1 MKGRIIVSTLLAL
14 LLFVSLPMSAL
25 AATWDIG
32 NGDIIVNAGS
42 GGQTVTQGGGA
53 AVEDNAPVIKGSST
67 ENTVTINAEKDQT
80 ANVTLSGANIDVSSA
95 GKAAVSTTGEGNVNI
110 ELNGSNA
117 LKSGHSHA
125 GLEKNND
132 GNLTIQ
138 DKDKDGSLNAKGG
151 QDGAGIG
158 GGSSGAGSDITI
170 TGGKVTARGGNYGAG
185 IGGGA
190 YGNGSD
196 ITVTGGEVTAN
207 SGNYGAGIGGG
218 GWGNGNNIS
227 ISGGKVTATGGTFA
241 AGIGGGMHRD
251 GNDIT
256 ISGGEVSAAGGRCGA
271 GIGGGLDARGSGDV
285 TVSGDAK
292 LKVRGGKTGDDGQ
305 GAGIGNGGVRDQNGP
320 VNGTEVEPDICA
332 LNPSGKIEY
341 YAPGS
346 VMTGTPSKTVTN
358 PTGDHAWDSGRVTKP
373 ATCTEKG
380 VKTYTCTRHS
390 SHTKN
395 EEIPALNHSFDGQAY
410 VSDNN
415 ATCGQDGTKTI
426 RCVRYGTGGCTETDT
441 VTDTGSKLGHFFEVE
456 DYVSNNDATCE
467 QDGTKT
473 AKCVRYGTGG
483 CTETDT
489 VTDTGSK
496 LGHLFEDY
504 VSNNDAT
511 CEQDGTKTAR
521 CVRYGTGGCM
531 ATDTVTDTD
540 SKLGHLFE
548 DYVSNNDATYAHD
561 GTKTAKCVRYDQCGE
576 THTMPD
582 EGSRLIAPP
591 LYRVTDKD
599 GRDIAYTAEQKGG
612 VLTVTVDEDLAILTG
627 RLSGIRTLK
636 AQGVEKIVF
645 VTKGATSAFLLSD
658 LLDKGEGG
666 EAYRLTHNGK
676 AVTFTLGESMADVSA
691 ILIKP

>member
-1 MKGRIIVSTLLAL
+1 MKGKKIVSTLLVL
-14 LLFVSLPMSAL
+14 LLLASLPVSAL
-25 AATWDIG
+25 AAEWDIG
-32 NGDIIVNAGS
+32 KGDITVNAGS
-42 GGQTVTQGGGA
+42 GGQTVTQGDGA
-53 AVEDNAPVIKGSST
+53 AVEDSAPVITGSST

-80 ANVTLSGANIDVSSA
+80 ASVTLSGADIDVSGK
-95 GKAAVSTTGEGNVNI
+95 GKAAVSTTGEGNVSI
-110 ELNGSNA
+110 ELNGGST
-117 LKSGHSHA
+117 LRSGYEHA
-125 GLEKNND
+125 GLEKNN
-132 GNLTIQ
+132 GGSLTIG
-138 DKDKDGSLNAKGG
+138 DENKDGKLTAEGG
-151 QDGAGIG
+151 KYGAGIG
-158 GGSSGAGSDITI
+158 GGYYENGSDITI
-170 TGGKVTARGGNYGAG
+170 TGGEVKATGGEYGAG
-185 IGGGA
+185 IGGGDH
-190 YGNGSD
+190 GNGSD
-196 ITVTGGEVTAN
+196 ITITGGEVKAT
-207 SGNYGAGIGGG
+207 GGRRGAGIGGG
-218 GWGNGNNIS
+218 NYRI
-227 ISGGKVTATGGTFA
+227 GK
-241 AGIGGGMHRD
+241 
-251 GNDIT
+251 DIT
-256 ISGGEVSAAGGRCGA
+256 ISGGEVNAIGGVTGA
-271 GIGGGLDARGSGDV
+271 GIGGGCYGDGNNI

-292 LKVRGGKTGDDGQ
+292 LKVQGGVKDKHYGA
-305 GAGIGNGGVRDQNGP
+305 GAGIGNGGKYGNHGGPNGA
-320 VNGTEVEPDICA
+320 EVEPDICE

-346 VMTGTPSKTVTN
+346 DKTGTPSKTVAN
-358 PTGDHAWDSGRVTKP
+358 PTGDHVWNSGTVTKP

-380 VKTYTCTRHS
+380 VRTYTCTS
-390 SHTKN
+390 STHTRT
-395 EEIPALNHSFDGQAY
+395 EDIPALNHSFAGQ
-410 VSDNN
+410 
-415 ATCGQDGTKTI
+415 
-426 RCVRYGTGGCTETDT
+426 
-441 VTDTGSKLGHFFEVE
+441 
-456 DYVSNNDATCE
+456 DYVSNNDATCQ

-483 CTETDT
+483 CMETDT

-636 AQGVEKIVF
+636 AQGVEKIIF
-645 VTKGATSAFLLSD
+645 VTKGAASAFLLSD
-658 LLDKGEGG
+658 LLEKGESGDI
-666 EAYRLTHNGK
+666 YKLTHDGK
-676 AVTFTLGESMADVSA
+676 AVTFTLGEKMTDVSA
-691 ILIKP
+691 ILTKP

>member
-1 MKGRIIVSTLLAL
+1 MKGRKIVSTLLAL
-14 LLFVSLPMSAL
+14 LLLASLPVSAL
-25 AATWDIG
+25 AAEWDIG
-32 NGDIIVNAGS
+32 NGDITVNAES

-292 LKVRGGKTGDDGQ
+292 LKVRGGKTVDDGQ

-346 VMTGTPSKTVTN
+346 VMTGTPNKTVTN
-358 PTGDHAWDSGRVTKP
+358 PTGDFVWDSGTVTTP
-373 ATCTEKG
+373 ATCTGKG
-380 VKTYTCTRHS
+380 VRTYTCTSS
-390 SHTKN
+390 SHTKT
-395 EEIPALNHSFDGQAY
+395 EDIPALNHSFAGQEY

-415 ATCGQDGTKTI
+415 ATCEQDGTKTAK
-426 RCVRYGTGGCTETDT
+426 CVRYGTGGCTETDT

-473 AKCVRYGTGG
+473 AKCVRYGTGD
-483 CTETDT
+483 CMETDT
-489 VTDTGSK
+489 VTDTG
-496 LGHLFEDY
+496 
-504 VSNNDAT
+504 
-511 CEQDGTKTAR
+511 
-521 CVRYGTGGCM
+521 
-531 ATDTVTDTD
+531 

-636 AQGVEKIVF
+636 AQGVEKIIF
-645 VTKGATSAFLLSD
+645 VTNGATSAFMLSD
-658 LLDKGEGG
+658 LLEKGESGDT
-666 EAYRLTHNGK
+666 YKLTHDGK
-676 AVTFTLGESMADVSA
+676 AVTFTLGENMADMSA
-691 ILIKP
+691 IFTKP

>member
-1 MKGRIIVSTLLAL
+1 MKKRKIISTLLAL
-14 LLFVSLPMSAL
+14 LLLASLPVSAL
-25 AATWDIG
+25 AAEWDIG
-32 NGDIIVNAGS
+32 NGDITVNAGS

-53 AVEDNAPVIKGSST
+53 AVEDIAPVITGTST
-67 ENTVTINAEKDQT
+67 ENTVTIHAEKDQT

-358 PTGDHAWDSGRVTKP
+358 PTGDFVWDSGTVTTP
-373 ATCTEKG
+373 ATCTGKG
-380 VKTYTCTRHS
+380 VRTYTCTSS
-390 SHTKN
+390 SHTKT
-395 EEIPALNHSFDGQAY
+395 EDIPALNHSFAGQEY

-415 ATCGQDGTKTI
+415 ATCEQDGTKTAK
-426 RCVRYGTGGCTETDT
+426 CVRYGTGGCTETDT

-473 AKCVRYGTGG
+473 AKCVHYGTG
-483 CTETDT
+483 D
-489 VTDTGSK
+489 
-496 LGHLFEDY
+496 
-504 VSNNDAT
+504 
-511 CEQDGTKTAR
+511 
-521 CVRYGTGGCM
+521 CM
-531 ATDTVTDTD
+531 ETDTVTDTD

-576 THTMPD
+576 THTIPD
-582 EGSRLIAPP
+582 EGSQLKRPEQPKPAL
-591 LYRVTDKD
+591 LYRVTDRD
-599 GRDIAYTAEQKGG
+599 GRDIVYTAEQKGG
-612 VLTVTVDEDLAILTG
+612 VLTVTVDADFAVLTAS
-627 RLSGIRTLK
+627 LSGMTALR

-645 VTKGATSAFLLSD
+645 VTKGATSAFMLSD
-658 LLDKGEGG
+658 LLEKGESGDT
-666 EAYRLTHNGK
+666 YKLTHDGK
-676 AVTFTLGESMADVSA
+676 AVTFTLGEKMANVSS

>member
-1 MKGRIIVSTLLAL
+1 MKGKKIISTLLAL

-358 PTGDHAWDSGRVTKP
+358 PTGDFVWDSGTVTTP
-373 ATCTEKG
+373 ATCTGKG
-380 VKTYTCTRHS
+380 VRTYTCTSS
-390 SHTKN
+390 SHTKT
-395 EEIPALNHSFDGQAY
+395 EDIPALNHSFAGQEY

-415 ATCGQDGTKTI
+415 ATCEQDGTKTAK
-426 RCVRYGTGGCTETDT
+426 CVRYGTGGCTETDT

-473 AKCVRYGTGG
+473 AKCVRYGTG
-483 CTETDT
+483 D
-489 VTDTGSK
+489 
-496 LGHLFEDY
+496 
-504 VSNNDAT
+504 
-511 CEQDGTKTAR
+511 
-521 CVRYGTGGCM
+521 CM
-531 ATDTVTDTD
+531 ETDTVTDTD

-582 EGSRLIAPP
+582 EGSRLIASP
-591 LYRVTDKD
+591 LYRVTAKD

>member
-14 LLFVSLPMSAL
+14 LLLVSMPMSAL

-32 NGDIIVNAGS
+32 KGDITVNAGS
-42 GGQTVTQGGGA
+42 GGQTVTQGSQ
-53 AVEDNAPVIKGSST
+53 VDVPDSAPVITGSST
-67 ENTVTINAEKDQT
+67 GNTVTINAEKDQT
-80 ANVTLSGANIDVSSA
+80 ANVTLSGVNIDVSGA

-218 GWGNGNNIS
+218 GGGNGNNIT
-227 ISGGKVTATGGTFA
+227 ISGGKVTATGGMFA

-256 ISGGEVSAAGGRCGA
+256 ISGGEVSAAGGKCGA
-271 GIGGGLDARGSGDV
+271 GIGGGLDARDSGDV

-292 LKVRGGKTGDDGQ
+292 LKVRGGKADSDGQ
-305 GAGIGNGGVRDQNGP
+305 GAPIGNGGVRDQNGP

-346 VMTGTPSKTVTN
+346 VMTGTPSETITN

-380 VKTYTCTRHS
+380 IKTYTCTRHS

-395 EEIPALNHSFDGQAY
+395 EDIPALNHSFAGQEY

-426 RCVRYGTGGCTETDT
+426 RCVRYGRGGCTEKDT
-441 VTDTGSKLGHFFEVE
+441 VVDTGSMLGHSFDEE
-456 DYVSNNDATCE
+456 AYVSDNNATCE

-483 CTETDT
+483 CTET
-489 VTDTGSK
+489 
-496 LGHLFEDY
+496 
-504 VSNNDAT
+504 N
-511 CEQDGTKTAR
+511 
-521 CVRYGTGGCM
+521 
-531 ATDTVTDTD
+531 TVTDTD

-548 DYVSNNDATYAHD
+548 DYISNNDATYARD

-576 THTMPD
+576 THTVPD
-582 EGSRLIAPP
+582 EGSRLKLP
-591 LYRVTDKD
+591 LYRVTDRD
-599 GRDIAYTAEQKGG
+599 GRDIAYTAEQTGG
-612 VLTVTVDEDLAILTG
+612 VLTVTVDEDFAVLTG
-627 RLSGIRTLK
+627 RLSGLRTLR
-636 AQGVEKIVF
+636 ARGVEKIVF
-645 VTKGATSAFLLSD
+645 VTRGAASAFLLSD
-658 LLDKGEGG
+658 LTEKGESS
-666 EAYRLTHNGK
+666 EAYRLTHDTK
-676 AVTFTLGESMADVSA
+676 AVTFTLGDKMTDVSA
-691 ILIKP
+691 ILTKP

>member
-14 LLFVSLPMSAL
+14 LLLVSMPMSAL

-42 GGQTVTQGGGA
+42 GGQTVTQGSQ
-53 AVEDNAPVIKGSST
+53 VDVPDSAPVITGSST
-67 ENTVTINAEKDQT
+67 GNTVTINAEKDQT
-80 ANVTLSGANIDVSSA
+80 ANVTLSGVNIDVSGA

-158 GGSSGAGSDITI
+158 GGVYGNGSDITI

-218 GWGNGNNIS
+218 GWGNGNNIT
-227 ISGGKVTATGGTFA
+227 ISGGKVTATGGMFA

-256 ISGGEVSAAGGRCGA
+256 ISGGEVSAAGGKCGA

-292 LKVRGGKTGDDGQ
+292 LKVRGGKADSDGQ
-305 GAGIGNGGVRDQNGP
+305 GAPIGNGGVRDQNGP
-320 VNGTEVEPDICA
+320 VNDTEVEPDICA

-346 VMTGTPSKTVTN
+346 VMTGTPSETITN

-380 VKTYTCTRHS
+380 IKTYTCTRHS

-395 EEIPALNHSFDGQAY
+395 EDIPALNHSFAGQAY
-410 VSDNN
+410 ISDNN
-415 ATCGQDGTKTI
+415 ATCEQDGTKTVK
-426 RCVRYGTGGCTETDT
+426 CVRYGTGGCTATDT
-441 VTDTGSKLGHFFEVE
+441 VTDTDSKLGHFFE
-456 DYVSNNDATCE
+456 DYVSDNNATCE

-473 AKCVRYGTGG
+473 AKCVRYG
-483 CTETDT
+483 E
-489 VTDTGSK
+489 
-496 LGHLFEDY
+496 
-504 VSNNDAT
+504 
-511 CEQDGTKTAR
+511 
-521 CVRYGTGGCM
+521 GGCM

-548 DYVSNNDATYAHD
+548 DYISNNDATYARD

-576 THTMPD
+576 THTIPD
-582 EGSRLIAPP
+582 EGSRLKLP
-591 LYRVTDKD
+591 LYRVTDRD
-599 GRDIAYTAEQKGG
+599 GRDIAYTAEQTGG
-612 VLTVTVDEDLAILTG
+612 VLTVTVDEDFAILTG
-627 RLSGIRTLK
+627 KLSGLRTLK
-636 AQGVEKIVF
+636 SQGVEKIMF
-645 VTKGATSAFLLSD
+645 VTKGAASAFLLSD
-658 LLDKGEGG
+658 LLSKGESG
-666 EAYRLTHNGK
+666 EAYRLTHDAK
-676 AVTFTLGESMADVSA
+676 AVTFTLGEKMTDMSA
-691 ILIKP
+691 ILTKP

>member
-1 MKGRIIVSTLLAL
+1 MKGKKIVSTLLAL
-14 LLFVSLPMSAL
+14 LLLASLPVSAL
-25 AATWDIG
+25 AAEWDIG
-32 NGDIIVNAGS
+32 KGDITVNAGS

-53 AVEDNAPVIKGSST
+53 AIPDSAPVITGTSK
-67 ENTVTINAEKDQT
+67 ENNVTINADSGQT
-80 ANVTLSGANIDVSSA
+80 ASVTLSGVNIDVRDK
-95 GKAAVSTTGEGNVNI
+95 GKAAVSTTGEGNVSI
-110 ELNGSNA
+110 ELNGEST
-117 LKSGHSHA
+117 LRSHYEHA
-125 GLEKNND
+125 GLEKNN
-132 GNLTIQ
+132 GGSLTIADE
-138 DKDKDGSLNAKGG
+138 DKNGKLTAWGGQQGAGIGGRSGKDGSNIFITGGRVNAIGGLAAAGIGGGLGGNGSNITISGGKVGATNGLNGAGIGGG
-151 QDGAGIG
+151 QHGSGSNITISGGEVNAIGGKNGAGIG
-158 GGSSGAGSDITI
+158 GGSRGTGSDIKI
-170 TGGKVTARGGNYGAG
+170 
-185 IGGGA
+185 
-190 YGNGSD
+190 
-196 ITVTGGEVTAN
+196 TGGEVNA
-207 SGNYGAGIGGG
+207 
-218 GWGNGNNIS
+218 
-227 ISGGKVTATGGTFA
+227 SGGV
-241 AGIGGGMHRD
+241 
-251 GNDIT
+251 N
-256 ISGGEVSAAGGRCGA
+256 GA
-271 GIGGGLDARGSGDV
+271 GIGGGLRSKGNDI
-285 TVSGDAK
+285 TVSGDTK
-292 LKVRGGKTGDDGQ
+292 LKVRGGVEDDIDGA
-305 GAGIGNGGVRDQNGP
+305 GAGIGDGGSNADGSRIPGA
-320 VNGTEVEPDICA
+320 EVEPDICA

-346 VMTGTPSKTVTN
+346 SMSGTPNKTVTN
-358 PTGDHAWDSGRVTKP
+358 PTGDFVWDSGTVTTP
-373 ATCTEKG
+373 ATCTGKG
-380 VKTYTCTRHS
+380 VRTYTCTSS
-390 SHTKN
+390 SHTKT
-395 EEIPALNHSFDGQAY
+395 EDIPALNHSFAGQEY

-415 ATCGQDGTKTI
+415 ATCEQDGTKTAK
-426 RCVRYGTGGCTETDT
+426 CVRYGTGDCMETDT
-441 VTDTGSKLGHFFEVE
+441 VTDTDSKLGHLFEVE

-473 AKCVRYGTGG
+473 AKCVRYGTGD
-483 CTETDT
+483 CMETDT
-489 VTDTGSK
+489 VTDTDSK

>member
-1 MKGRIIVSTLLAL
+1 MKKKRIVSTLLAL
-14 LLFVSLPMSAL
+14 LLLASLPVSAL
-25 AATWDIG
+25 AAEWDIG
-32 NGDIIVNAGS
+32 KGDITVNAGS

-53 AVEDNAPVIKGSST
+53 AIPDSAPVITGTSK
-67 ENTVTINAEKDQT
+67 ENNVTINADSGQT
-80 ANVTLSGANIDVSSA
+80 ASVTLSGVNIDVRDK
-95 GKAAVSTTGEGNVNI
+95 GKAAVSTTGEGNVSI
-110 ELNGSNA
+110 ELNGGST
-117 LKSGHSHA
+117 LRSGYEHA
-125 GLEKNND
+125 GLEKNN
-132 GNLTIQ
+132 GGSLTIADE
-138 DKDKDGSLNAKGG
+138 DKNGKLTAWGE
-151 QDGAGIG
+151 QQGAGIG
-158 GGSSGAGSDITI
+158 GGSGKDGSNIFI
-170 TGGKVTARGGNYGAG
+170 TGGGVNASGGKSGAG
-185 IGGGA
+185 IGGGLGGNGSNITISGGKVGA
-190 YGNGSD
+190 TNGLNGAGIGGGQHGSGSNITISGGEVNASGGKSGAGIGGGLGGNGSD

-256 ISGGEVSAAGGRCGA
+256 ISGGEVNASGGKCGA

-346 VMTGTPSKTVTN
+346 VMSGTPSKTVTN
-358 PTGDHAWDSGRVTKP
+358 PTGDFVWDSGTVTTP
-373 ATCTEKG
+373 ATCTGKG
-380 VKTYTCTRHS
+380 VRTYTCTSS
-390 SHTKN
+390 SHTKT
-395 EEIPALNHSFDGQAY
+395 EDIPALNHSFAGQEY

-415 ATCGQDGTKTI
+415 ATCEQDGTKTA

-441 VTDTGSKLGHFFEVE
+441 VTDTGSKLE
-456 DYVSNNDATCE
+456 
-467 QDGTKT
+467 
-473 AKCVRYGTGG
+473 
-483 CTETDT
+483 
-489 VTDTGSK
+489 
-496 LGHLFEDY
+496 HLFEDY

-612 VLTVTVDEDLAILTG
+612 VLTVTVDADFAVLTG
-627 RLSGIRTLK
+627 RLSGMTALR
-636 AQGVEKIVF
+636 AQGIEKIIF
-645 VTKGATSAFLLSD
+645 VTNGAKTAVKLSTIISK
-658 LLDKGEGG
+658 LTANGVF
-666 EAYRLTHNGK
+666 RLTHDGK
-676 AVTFTLGESMADVSA
+676 AATFTLG
-691 ILIKP
+691 

>member
-25 AATWDIG
+25 AATWDIS

-53 AVEDNAPVIKGSST
+53 AVEDNAPVITGSST
-67 ENTVTINAEKDQT
+67 GNTVTINAEKDQT
-80 ANVTLSGANIDVSSA
+80 ANVTLSGVNIDVSGA

-170 TGGKVTARGGNYGAG
+170 TGGKVMARGGNYGAG

-218 GWGNGNNIS
+218 GWGNGNNIT
-227 ISGGKVTATGGTFA
+227 ISGGKITATGGMFA

-256 ISGGEVSAAGGRCGA
+256 ISGGEVSAAGGKCGA
-271 GIGGGLDARGSGDV
+271 GIGGGLDARDSGDV

-292 LKVRGGKTGDDGQ
+292 LKVRGGKADSDGQ
-305 GAGIGNGGVRDQNGP
+305 GAPIGNGGVRDQNGP

-346 VMTGTPSKTVTN
+346 VMTGTPSETITN

-380 VKTYTCTRHS
+380 IKTYTCTRHS

-395 EEIPALNHSFDGQAY
+395 EDIPALNHSFAGQEY

-426 RCVRYGTGGCTETDT
+426 RCVRYGRGGCTEKDT
-441 VTDTGSKLGHFFEVE
+441 VVDTGSMLGHSFDEE
-456 DYVSNNDATCE
+456 AYVSDNNATCE

-489 VTDTGSK
+489 VTDT
-496 LGHLFEDY
+496 
-504 VSNNDAT
+504 
-511 CEQDGTKTAR
+511 
-521 CVRYGTGGCM
+521 
-531 ATDTVTDTD
+531 D

-548 DYVSNNDATYAHD
+548 NYVSNNDATYARD

-576 THTMPD
+576 THTVPD
-582 EGSRLIAPP
+582 EGSRLKLP

-599 GRDIAYTAEQKGG
+599 GRDIAYTAEQTGG
-612 VLTVTVDEDLAILTG
+612 VLTVTVDEDFAVLTG
-627 RLSGIRTLK
+627 RLSGLRTLK
-636 AQGVEKIVF
+636 AQGVEKIIF
-645 VTKGATSAFLLSD
+645 VTRGAASAFQLSD
-658 LLDKGEGG
+658 LTEKGESS
-666 EAYRLTHNGK
+666 EAYRLTHDTK
-676 AVTFTLGESMADVSA
+676 AVTFTLGDKMTDVSA
-691 ILIKP
+691 ILTKP

>member
-1 MKGRIIVSTLLAL
+1 MKGKKIVSTLLAL
-14 LLFVSLPMSAL
+14 LLLASLPVSAL
-25 AATWDIG
+25 AAEWDIG
-32 NGDIIVNAGS
+32 KGDITVNAGS
-42 GGQTVTQGGGA
+42 GGQTVTQGGGV
-53 AVEDNAPVIKGSST
+53 AVPDSAPVITGTSK
-67 ENTVTINAEKDQT
+67 ENNVTINADSDQT
-80 ANVTLSGANIDVSSA
+80 ASVTLSGVNIDVRDK
-95 GKAAVSTTGEGNVNI
+95 GKAAVSTTGEGNVSI
-110 ELNGSNA
+110 ELNGEST
-117 LKSGHSHA
+117 LRSGYEHA
-125 GLEKNND
+125 GLEKNNGGKPD
-132 GNLTIQ
+132 HCGRGQ
-138 DKDKDGSLNAKGG
+138 ERQADRRGG
-151 QDGAGIG
+151 QQGAGIG
-158 GGSSGAGSDITI
+158 GGSERTAATSSSPAAGSTPSAASPPQASAAASAATAATSPFPAARSVPPTASTAQASAAESTAAAATSAISGGEVNAS
-170 TGGKVTARGGNYGAG
+170 GGKNGAG
-185 IGGGA
+185 IGGGHT
-190 YGNGSD
+190 GDGSD
-196 ITVTGGEVTAN
+196 I
-207 SGNYGAGIGGG
+207 I
-218 GWGNGNNIS
+218 
-227 ISGGKVTATGGTFA
+227 
-241 AGIGGGMHRD
+241 
-251 GNDIT
+251 
-256 ISGGEVSAAGGRCGA
+256 ISGGEVSASGGVNGA
-271 GIGGGLDARGSGDV
+271 GIGGGLRSKGNDI
-285 TVSGDAK
+285 TVSGDTK
-292 LKVRGGKTGDDGQ
+292 LKVRGGVEDDIDGA
-305 GAGIGNGGVRDQNGP
+305 GAGIGDGGSNADGSRIPGA
-320 VNGTEVEPDICA
+320 EVEPDICA
-332 LNPSGKIEY
+332 LNPGGKIEY
-341 YAPGS
+341 YAPS
-346 VMTGTPSKTVTN
+346 SSMSGTPNKTVTN
-358 PTGDHAWDSGRVTKP
+358 PTGDFVWDSGTVTTP
-373 ATCTEKG
+373 ATCTGKG
-380 VKTYTCTRHS
+380 VRTYTCTSS
-390 SHTKN
+390 SHTKT
-395 EEIPALNHSFDGQAY
+395 EDIPALNHSFAGQEY

-415 ATCGQDGTKTI
+415 
-426 RCVRYGTGGCTETDT
+426 
-441 VTDTGSKLGHFFEVE
+441 
-456 DYVSNNDATCE
+456 ATCE

-473 AKCVRYGTGG
+473 ARCVRYGTGG

-521 CVRYGTGGCM
+521 CVRYGTGGCMATDTVTDTDSKLGHFFEVEDYVSNNDATCEQDGTKTAKCVRYGTGGCM

>member
-1 MKGRIIVSTLLAL
+1 MKKKRIVSTLLAL
-14 LLFVSLPMSAL
+14 LLFAGLPVSAL
-25 AATWDIG
+25 ADTWDIS
-32 NGDIIVNAGS
+32 NGDITVNAES
-42 GGQTVTQGGGA
+42 GGQTVRQGGGA
-53 AVEDNAPVIKGSST
+53 AIPDSAPVITGTSK
-67 ENTVTINAEKDQT
+67 ENNVTINADSGQT
-80 ANVTLSGANIDVSSA
+80 ASVTLSGVNIDVRDK
-95 GKAAVSTTGEGNVNI
+95 GKAAVSTTGEGNVSI
-110 ELNGSNA
+110 ELNGGST
-117 LKSGHSHA
+117 LRSGYEHA
-125 GLEKNND
+125 GLEKNN
-132 GNLTIQ
+132 GGSLTIADE
-138 DKDKDGSLNAKGG
+138 DKNGKLTAWGG
-151 QDGAGIG
+151 QQGAGIG
-158 GGSSGAGSDITI
+158 GGSGKDGSNIFI
-170 TGGKVTARGGNYGAG
+170 TGGGVNAIGGLAAAGIGGGLGGNGSNITISGGKVGATNGLNGAG
-185 IGGGA
+185 IGGGQH
-190 YGNGSD
+190 GS
-196 ITVTGGEVTAN
+196 GSN
-207 SGNYGAGIGGG
+207 
-218 GWGNGNNIS
+218 
-227 ISGGKVTATGGTFA
+227 
-241 AGIGGGMHRD
+241 
-251 GNDIT
+251 IT
-256 ISGGEVSAAGGRCGA
+256 ISGGEVNAIGGKCGA
-271 GIGGGLDARGSGDV
+271 GIGGGHTGDGSDIKITGGEVNASGGVNGAGIGGGLRSKGNDI

-292 LKVRGGKTGDDGQ
+292 LKVRGGVEDDIDGA
-305 GAGIGNGGVRDQNGP
+305 GAGIGDGGSNADGSRIPGA
-320 VNGTEVEPDICA
+320 EVEPDICA
-332 LNPSGKIEY
+332 LNPGGKIEY

-346 VMTGTPSKTVTN
+346 SMSGTPNKTVTN
-358 PTGDHAWDSGRVTKP
+358 PTGDFVWDSGTVTTP
-373 ATCTEKG
+373 ATCTGKG
-380 VKTYTCTRHS
+380 VRTYTCTSS
-390 SHTKN
+390 SHTKT
-395 EEIPALNHSFDGQAY
+395 EDIPALNHSFAGQEY

-415 ATCGQDGTKTI
+415 
-426 RCVRYGTGGCTETDT
+426 
-441 VTDTGSKLGHFFEVE
+441 
-456 DYVSNNDATCE
+456 ATCE

-473 AKCVRYGTGG
+473 AKCARYGTGG

-691 ILIKP
+691 ILTRP

>member
-1 MKGRIIVSTLLAL
+1 MKGKKIVSTLLAL
-14 LLFVSLPMSAL
+14 LLLASLPVSAH

-32 NGDIIVNAGS
+32 KGDITVNAGS
-42 GGQTVTQGGGA
+42 GGQTVRQGGGA
-53 AVEDNAPVIKGSST
+53 AVPDSAPVITGTSK
-67 ENTVTINAEKDQT
+67 ENNVTINAEKDQT

-358 PTGDHAWDSGRVTKP
+358 PTGDFVWDSGTVTTP
-373 ATCTEKG
+373 ATCTGKG
-380 VKTYTCTRHS
+380 VRTYTCTSS
-390 SHTKN
+390 SHTKT
-395 EEIPALNHSFDGQAY
+395 EDIPALNHSFAGQEY

-415 ATCGQDGTKTI
+415 
-426 RCVRYGTGGCTETDT
+426 
-441 VTDTGSKLGHFFEVE
+441 
-456 DYVSNNDATCE
+456 ATCE

-531 ATDTVTDTD
+531 ETDTVTDTD
-540 SKLGHLFE
+540 SKLGHFFE

-591 LYRVTDKD
+591 LYRVTAKD
-599 GRDIAYTAEQKGG
+599 GRDISYTAEQKGG

-645 VTKGATSAFLLSD
+645 VTKGAASAFLLSD
-658 LLDKGEGG
+658 LLGKGESG
-666 EAYRLTHNGK
+666 EAYRLTHDGK
-676 AVTFTLGESMADVSA
+676 AVTFTLGEKKTDVSA
-691 ILIKP
+691 ILTKP

>member
-1 MKGRIIVSTLLAL
+1 MKGKKIVSTLLAL
-14 LLFVSLPMSAL
+14 LLLASLPVSAL
-25 AATWDIG
+25 AAEWDISK
-32 NGDIIVNAGS
+32 GDITVNAGS
-42 GGQTVTQGGGA
+42 GGQTVTQGSQ
-53 AVEDNAPVIKGSST
+53 VNVSDNAPVIKGSSK

-80 ANVTLSGANIDVSSA
+80 ASVTLSGASIDVRDKR
-95 GKAAVSTTGEGNVNI
+95 KAAVSTTGEGNVSI
-110 ELNGSNA
+110 ELNGEST
-117 LKSGHSHA
+117 LRSGYEHA
-125 GLEKNND
+125 GLEKNN
-132 GNLTIQ
+132 GGSLTIADE
-138 DKDKDGSLNAKGG
+138 DKNGKLTAWGE
-151 QDGAGIG
+151 QQGAGIG
-158 GGSSGAGSDITI
+158 GGSGKDGSNIFI
-170 TGGKVTARGGNYGAG
+170 TGGRVNAIGGLAAAGIGGGLGGNGSNITISGGKVGATNGLNGAG
-185 IGGGA
+185 IGGGQH
-190 YGNGSD
+190 GS
-196 ITVTGGEVTAN
+196 GSN
-207 SGNYGAGIGGG
+207 
-218 GWGNGNNIS
+218 
-227 ISGGKVTATGGTFA
+227 
-241 AGIGGGMHRD
+241 
-251 GNDIT
+251 IT
-256 ISGGEVSAAGGRCGA
+256 ISGGEVNAIGGKNGAGIGGGHTGDGSDIKITGGEVNASGGVNGA
-271 GIGGGLDARGSGDV
+271 GIGGGLRSKGNDI
-285 TVSGDAK
+285 TVSGDTK
-292 LKVRGGKTGDDGQ
+292 LKVQGGVEDDIDGA
-305 GAGIGNGGVRDQNGP
+305 GAGIGDGGSNADGSRIPGA
-320 VNGTEVEPDICA
+320 EVEPDICA
-332 LNPSGKIEY
+332 LNPGGKIEY
-341 YAPGS
+341 YAPRS
-346 VMTGTPSKTVTN
+346 SMSGTPNKTVTN
-358 PTGDHAWDSGRVTKP
+358 PTGDFVWDSGTVTTP
-373 ATCTEKG
+373 ATCTGKG
-380 VKTYTCTRHS
+380 VRTYTCTSS
-390 SHTKN
+390 SHTKT
-395 EEIPALNHSFDGQAY
+395 EDIPALNHSFAGQEY

-415 ATCGQDGTKTI
+415 
-426 RCVRYGTGGCTETDT
+426 
-441 VTDTGSKLGHFFEVE
+441 
-456 DYVSNNDATCE
+456 ATCE

-496 LGHLFEDY
+496 LGHFFEVEDY

-666 EAYRLTHNGK
+666 EAYRLTHDGK

>member
-25 AATWDIG
+25 AATWDIS

-53 AVEDNAPVIKGSST
+53 AVEDNAPVIKGRST

-80 ANVTLSGANIDVSSA
+80 ANVTIEDVNIDMSVA

-117 LKSGHSHA
+117 LKSGRSHA

-158 GGSSGAGSDITI
+158 GGVYGNGSDITI

-218 GWGNGNNIS
+218 GWGNGNNIT
-227 ISGGKVTATGGTFA
+227 ISGGKVTATGGMFA

-256 ISGGEVSAAGGRCGA
+256 ISGGEVSAAGGKCGA

-292 LKVRGGKTGDDGQ
+292 LKVRGGKADSDGQ
-305 GAGIGNGGVRDQNGP
+305 GAPIGNGGVRDQNGP

-346 VMTGTPSKTVTN
+346 VMTGTPSETITN

-380 VKTYTCTRHS
+380 IKTYTCTRHS

-395 EEIPALNHSFDGQAY
+395 EDIPALNHSFAGQAY

-415 ATCGQDGTKTI
+415 ATCEQDGTKTVK
-426 RCVRYGTGGCTETDT
+426 CVRYGTGGCTATDT
-441 VTDTGSKLGHFFEVE
+441 VTDTDSKLGHFFE
-456 DYVSNNDATCE
+456 DYVSDNNATCE

-473 AKCVRYGTGG
+473 AKCVRYG
-483 CTETDT
+483 E
-489 VTDTGSK
+489 S
-496 LGHLFEDY
+496 
-504 VSNNDAT
+504 
-511 CEQDGTKTAR
+511 
-521 CVRYGTGGCM
+521 GCM

-548 DYVSNNDATYAHD
+548 DYISNNDATYARD

-576 THTMPD
+576 THTVPD
-582 EGSRLIAPP
+582 EGSRLKLP
-591 LYRVTDKD
+591 LYRVTDRD
-599 GRDIAYTAEQKGG
+599 GRDIAYTAEQTGG
-612 VLTVTVDEDLAILTG
+612 VLTVTVDEDFAVLTG
-627 RLSGIRTLK
+627 KLSGLRTLK
-636 AQGVEKIVF
+636 SQGVEKIVF
-645 VTKGATSAFLLSD
+645 VTKGAASAFLLSD
-658 LLDKGEGG
+658 LLSKGESG
-666 EAYRLTHNGK
+666 EAYRLTHDTK
-676 AVTFTLGESMADVSA
+676 AVTFTLGEKMTDMSA
-691 ILIKP
+691 ILTKP